1 LVQWAGG
8 EEIENWNSGATVVR
22 RVGRRDGPDSPT
34 KGAFQ
39 VPGLM
44 GGAAVVRNR
53 RSGEW
58 GKNYRLS
65 DAPNEN
71 ETRVIHLF
79 EDA

>member
-1 LVQWAGG
+1 
-8 EEIENWNSGATVVR
+8 
-22 RVGRRDGPDSPT
+22 
-34 KGAFQ
+34 
-39 VPGLM
+39 M

-58 GKNYRLS
+58 GKNYQLR